1 MIEINL
7 LPGAKKAK
15 RGGGSS
21 APSINFAAIGA
32 AISAKVKD
40 KWLAAAVLSGA
51 VSFAAI
57 ALLFLSQ
64 RNRESGLQAAEAKA
78 LEDSTK
84 YAAVRADRARAQ
96 ARRDSALLQLNIIK
110 AIDEDRYVWP
120 HVLEEISRALPIYTW
135 MRVVTFTGQPQG
147 VNPPAAIKQPPPDT
161 GKVKKK
167 RADPVI
173 PRDTVRIRLTGRTVD
188 IQALTR
194 FMRSLEESPFLGLV
208 QLQKSELSVEGGK
221 EVTQFTLD
229 VMYTRPDTTLLRRA
243 PLTLTQR

>member
-7 LPGAKKAK
+7 LPGAKKPK
-15 RGGGSS
+15 RGS
-21 APSINFAAIGA
+21 AGPAINFAAIGA
-32 AISAKVKD
+32 AISARVKD
-40 KWLAAAVLSGA
+40 KFLAAAVLSGA
-51 VSFAAI
+51 ISFAVI
-57 ALLFLSQ
+57 AFLFLGQ
-64 RNRESGLQAAEAKA
+64 RNRETGLHGAEQAAMA
-78 LEDSTK
+78 DSSK

-120 HVLEEISRALPIYTW
+120 HIMEEISRALPIYTW
-135 MRVVTFTGQPQG
+135 LRVVNYTGTPQG
-147 VNPPAAIKQPPPDT
+147 VNPPAAIKQPAADT
-161 GKVKKK
+161 GKTAKKK
-167 RADPVI
+167 RVEPTI
-173 PRDTVRIRLTGRTVD
+173 PKDTIRIRLTGRTVD

-194 FMRSLEESPFLGLV
+194 FMRSLEDSPFLGLV

-229 VMYTRPDTTLLRRA
+229 VMYTRPDSTLLKRV